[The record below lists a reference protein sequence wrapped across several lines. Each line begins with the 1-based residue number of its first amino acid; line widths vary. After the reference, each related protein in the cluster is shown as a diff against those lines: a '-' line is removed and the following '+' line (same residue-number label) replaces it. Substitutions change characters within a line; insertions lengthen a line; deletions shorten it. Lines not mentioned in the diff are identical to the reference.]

1 MAGKTALVITKRRII
16 MITGCLQ
23 QKNGYYYAV
32 LYLKVDG
39 KRKNKW
45 IPTKLPIQGTSN
57 RKAQKAF
64 DEIRLQYERDEEERL
79 RIAEEE
85 KELLKTNHPDALL
98 PFTAY
103 IDKWL
108 LASKP
113 SLATSTYQSYRNLV
127 NGRIHSYFDP
137 MELRLMDVRATHID
151 GFYQSIF
158 SDGCK
163 ANTVIHY
170 HALLSK
176 AFKTAMKKKI
186 LRENPIE
193 EVDRPKKN
201 VYHATFY
208 TVDEMLT
215 LMEAF
220 CEDPLDLPVQIAA
233 YYGLRR
239 SEVLG
244 LKWDAIDFTRKTISI
259 RHKVIEAEINGKFV
273 PVGEDVLKT
282 KSSFRTLPLIPEIE
296 VLLLKEKE
304 KQEMYRRLFKKSY
317 CRDYLDYICVDQT
330 GKLLRPNYVTEH
342 FAWVIEKFDL
352 KKIRFHDLRHTC
364 ASLLL
369 SKGISMKQIQI
380 WLGHSTFSTT
390 ADIYAH
396 LDYSAQEESAS
407 AMTGM
412 FARSDAAEA
421 SA

>member
-1 MAGKTALVITKRRII
+1 

-32 LYLKVDG
+32 LYTKVDG

-64 DEIRLQYERDEEERL
+64 EEIRLQYERDEEERL
-79 RIAEEE
+79 RISEEE
-85 KELLKTNHPDALL
+85 KELLKNNHPDALI
-98 PFTAY
+98 PFTTY
-103 IDKWL
+103 MDKWL
-108 LASKP
+108 QASKP
-113 SLATSTYQSYRNLV
+113 SLATATYQSYRNMIRARVIPFFEPL
-127 NGRIHSYFDP
+127 G
-137 MELRLMDVRATHID
+137 LRLLDVKVQHID
-151 GFYQSIF
+151 DFYQAIF
-158 SDGCK
+158 ADGCT

-170 HALLSK
+170 HSILGK
-176 AFKTAMKKKI
+176 AFRTAIKKKI
-186 LRENPIE
+186 LRENPMD

-201 VYHATFY
+201 VYRATFY

-215 LMEAF
+215 LLDVFA
-220 CEDPLDLPVQIAA
+220 EDPLNLPVQIAA
-233 YYGLRR
+233 YYGMRR

-244 LKWDAIDFTRKTISI
+244 LKWDAIDFTRKTITI
-259 RHKVIEAEINGKFV
+259 RHKVIEAEIDGKFV

-296 VLLLKEKE
+296 QLLLKEKE
-304 KQEMYRRLFKKSY
+304 KQEMFRRLFKRSY

-342 FAWVIEKFDL
+342 FAWVIEKYNL

-412 FARSDAAEA
+412 FTRTGTEETTA
-421 SA
+421 

>member
-1 MAGKTALVITKRRII
+1 

-32 LYLKVDG
+32 LYTKVDG

-64 DEIRLQYERDEEERL
+64 EEIRLQYERDEEERL
-79 RIAEEE
+79 RISEEE
-85 KELLKTNHPDALL
+85 KELLKSNHSDALI
-98 PFTAY
+98 PFTTY
-103 IDKWL
+103 MDKWL
-108 LASKP
+108 QASKP
-113 SLATSTYQSYRNLV
+113 SLATATYQSYRNMIRARVIPFFEPL
-127 NGRIHSYFDP
+127 G
-137 MELRLMDVRATHID
+137 LRLLDVKVQHID
-151 GFYQSIF
+151 DFYQAIF
-158 SDGCK
+158 ADGCT

-170 HALLSK
+170 HSILGK
-176 AFKTAMKKKI
+176 AFRTAIKKKI
-186 LRENPIE
+186 LRENPMD

-201 VYHATFY
+201 VYRATFY

-215 LMEAF
+215 LLDVFA
-220 CEDPLDLPVQIAA
+220 EDPLNLPVQIAA
-233 YYGLRR
+233 YYGMRR

-244 LKWDAIDFTRKTISI
+244 LKWDAIDFTRKTITI
-259 RHKVIEAEINGKFV
+259 RHKVIEAEIDGKFV

-296 VLLLKEKE
+296 QLLLKEKE
-304 KQEMYRRLFKKSY
+304 KQEMFRRLFKRSY
-317 CRDYLDYICVDQT
+317 CRDYMDYICVDQT

-342 FAWVIEKFDL
+342 FAWVIEKYNL

-412 FARSDAAEA
+412 FTRTGTEETTA
-421 SA
+421 

>member
-1 MAGKTALVITKRRII
+1 

-39 KRKNKW
+39 KRKTKW
-45 IPTKLPIQGTSN
+45 ISTKLTIQGTSN

-64 DEIRLQYERDEEERL
+64 EEIRLQYEQEEEERQ

-85 KELLKTNHPDALL
+85 KELLKNNHPDALM
-98 PFTAY
+98 PFTEY
-103 IDKWL
+103 LKKWL
-108 LASKP
+108 QVSKP
-113 SLATSTYQSYRNLV
+113 SLATSTYQSYQGLIRA
-127 NGRIHSYFDP
+127 RIKTYFEP
-137 MELRLMDVRATHID
+137 LGLRLMDVKAQHIED
-151 GFYQSIF
+151 FYLTIF
-158 SDGCK
+158 SDGCV

-170 HALLSK
+170 HAILSK
-176 AFKTAMKKKI
+176 AFKTAIKKKV
-186 LRENPIE
+186 LRENPMD
-193 EVDRPKKN
+193 EVERPKKN
-201 VYHATFY
+201 VYRAAFY

-215 LMEAF
+215 LMDVF
-220 CEDPLDLPVQIAA
+220 TDDPLDLPVQIAA
-233 YYGLRR
+233 YYGMRR

-244 LKWDAIDFTRKTISI
+244 LKWDAVDFKRKTISI
-259 RHKVIEAEINGKFV
+259 RHKVIEAEIDGKFV
-273 PVGEDVLKT
+273 PIGEDVLKT

-296 VLLLKEKE
+296 QLLLKEKE

-342 FAWVIEKFDL
+342 FAWVIEKYGL

-412 FARSDAAEA
+412 FSRSNTAET

>member
-1 MAGKTALVITKRRII
+1 M
-16 MITGCLQ
+16 
-23 QKNGYYYAV
+23 

-64 DEIRLQYERDEEERL
+64 DEIRIQYERDEEERQK
-79 RIAEEE
+79 IEAEE
-85 KELLKTNHPDALL
+85 KELLKNNHPDALM
-98 PFTAY
+98 PFTEY

-108 LASKP
+108 QVSKP
-113 SLATSTYQSYRNLV
+113 SLATSTYQSYRNLI
-127 NGRIHSYFDP
+127 NARIKPYFEP
-137 MELRLMDVRATHID
+137 LGLRLMDVKAQHID
-151 GFYQSIF
+151 DFYQTIF
-158 SDGCK
+158 ADGCT

-170 HALLSK
+170 HAILGK
-176 AFKTAMKKKI
+176 AFKTAIKKKV
-186 LRENPIE
+186 LRENPMD
-193 EVDRPKKN
+193 EVERPKKN
-201 VYHATFY
+201 VYRATFY

-220 CEDPLDLPVQIAA
+220 TDDPLNLPVQIAA
-233 YYGLRR
+233 YYGMRR

-244 LKWDAIDFTRKTISI
+244 LKWDAVDFTQKTISI
-259 RHKVIEAEINGKFV
+259 RHKVIEDEIDGKYI
-273 PVGEDVLKT
+273 PIGEDVLKT

-296 VLLLKEKE
+296 QLLLKEKE

-342 FAWVIEKFDL
+342 FAWVIEKYDL

-412 FARSDAAEA
+412 FSRSDTAEPVHKA
-421 SA
+421 

>member
-1 MAGKTALVITKRRII
+1 

-64 DEIRLQYERDEEERL
+64 DEIRIQYERDEEERQK
-79 RIAEEE
+79 IEAEE
-85 KELLKTNHPDALL
+85 KELLKNNHPDALM
-98 PFTAY
+98 PFTEY

-108 LASKP
+108 QVSKP
-113 SLATSTYQSYRNLV
+113 SLATSTYQSYRNLIKA
-127 NGRIHSYFDP
+127 RIKPHFEP
-137 MELRLMDVRATHID
+137 LGLRLMDVKAQHID
-151 GFYQSIF
+151 DFYQTIF
-158 SDGCK
+158 ADGCT

-170 HALLSK
+170 HAILGK
-176 AFKTAMKKKI
+176 AFKTAIKKKV
-186 LRENPIE
+186 LKENPMD
-193 EVDRPKKN
+193 EVERPKKN
-201 VYHATFY
+201 VYRATFY

-220 CEDPLDLPVQIAA
+220 TDDPLDLPVQIAA
-233 YYGLRR
+233 YYGMRR

-244 LKWDAIDFTRKTISI
+244 LKWDAVDFTQKTISI
-259 RHKVIEAEINGKFV
+259 RHKVIEAEIDGKYI
-273 PVGEDVLKT
+273 PIGEDVLKT

-296 VLLLKEKE
+296 QLLLKEKE

-317 CRDYLDYICVDQT
+317 CKDYLDYICVDQT

-342 FAWVIEKFDL
+342 FAWVIEKYDL

-412 FARSDAAEA
+412 FSRSDTAEPVHKA
-421 SA
+421 